1 MAIPFLL
8 QASMPSMKTAENVDG
23 RQNFSVP
30 SMKTAR
36 NVDGRLNFCVS
47 ECDDTKR
54 AAPYHLE
61 AALFMFMVI

>member
-8 QASMPSMKTAENVDG
+8 QASMPSMKTAE
-23 RQNFSVP
+23 
-30 SMKTAR
+30 

>member
-61 AALFMFMVI
+61 AALK